1 MHIGKHYHPYPHTHT
16 FSDPLLFFVVFCLFV
31 IWFFYVFIDTGGL
44 PGYIPIKIYPS
55 LSLIS
60 PSSLSEIV
68 TYGINT
74 ANTVMDLNN
83 SIGRIS
89 LFFRMFLGTLTCA
102 LVHKEGRFVATARC
116 PLPAPVSLLSCLFC
130 FVCFGVLLSVLVC
143 SAACAL

>member
-1 MHIGKHYHPYPHTHT
+1 MHIGIHYHPYPHTHT
-16 FSDPLLFFVVFCLFV
+16 SSDPLLFFVVFCLFV
-31 IWFFYVFIDTGGL
+31 IWFFYVLLIREGYRDTYL
-44 PGYIPIKIYPS
+44 LKYIPLFLSS
-55 LSLIS
+55 L
-60 PSSLSEIV
+60 PHLSEIV